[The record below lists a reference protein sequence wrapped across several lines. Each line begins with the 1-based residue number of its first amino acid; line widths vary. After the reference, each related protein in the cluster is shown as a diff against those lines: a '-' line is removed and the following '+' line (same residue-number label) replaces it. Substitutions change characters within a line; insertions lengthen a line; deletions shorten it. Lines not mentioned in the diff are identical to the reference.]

1 MADELGL
8 LAGAK
13 SISEAHKTGKEAG
26 EQLGNTIRDAQ
37 KEAVD
42 LAKQRA
48 RDRVQAKLLEE
59 RRRNLAVVKALQE
72 YQKRRAAAE
81 EEAKLKS
88 DFIKRFGASE
98 WTKVLQLK
106 AEIEKAEKKEKA
118 IFDEE
123 LANIRKVMA
132 ACYFVAAWIAWY
144 IVWGSKK

>member
-13 SISEAHKTGKEAG
+13 SVAEAHKTGKEAG
-26 EQLGNTIRDAQ
+26 NQLGDVIRDAQ
-37 KEAVD
+37 KETVD

-48 RDRVQAKLLEE
+48 RERIQAKLAEE
-59 RRRNLAVVKALQE
+59 RRRNLAVVQALQE
-72 YQKRRAAAE
+72 YQRRRAAAE
-81 EEAKLKS
+81 EEARLKS
-88 DFIKRFGASE
+88 DFIKRFGATE

-106 AEIEKAEKKEKA
+106 AEIEKADKKERA
-118 IFDEE
+118 LFDEE
-123 LANIRKVMA
+123 LSKIRKVMA